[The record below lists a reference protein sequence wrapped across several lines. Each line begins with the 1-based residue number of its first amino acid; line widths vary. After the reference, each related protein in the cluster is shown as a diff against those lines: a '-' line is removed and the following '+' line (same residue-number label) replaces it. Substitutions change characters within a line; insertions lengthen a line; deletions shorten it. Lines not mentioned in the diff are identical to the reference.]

1 MPTENKICVRQIC
14 FMILSCCLIGKIL
27 VAPAL
32 GARYA
37 SEGLWISFLINF
49 CADGA
54 FVFFVL
60 KLSDKFPDKTFSIY
74 SKTRSAKFSRKS
86 YTSFCSCF
94 AF

>member
-1 MPTENKICVRQIC
+1 MPTENKISVRQIC

-49 CADGA
+49 CVDGA
-54 FVFFVL
+54 FVFFFLIFSVMF
-60 KLSDKFPDKTFSIY
+60 SNNTFFDIL
-74 SKTRSAKFSRKS
+74 
-86 YTSFCSCF
+86 
-94 AF
+94 

>member
-1 MPTENKICVRQIC
+1 MPTENKISVRQIC

-32 GARYA
+32 GAKYA

-49 CADGA
+49 CVDGA

-60 KLSDKFPDKTFSIY
+60 KLSDKFPNKTFFDILGNRLRNAAY
-74 SKTRSAKFSRKS
+74 RCDGGFG
-86 YTSFCSCF
+86 
-94 AF
+94 